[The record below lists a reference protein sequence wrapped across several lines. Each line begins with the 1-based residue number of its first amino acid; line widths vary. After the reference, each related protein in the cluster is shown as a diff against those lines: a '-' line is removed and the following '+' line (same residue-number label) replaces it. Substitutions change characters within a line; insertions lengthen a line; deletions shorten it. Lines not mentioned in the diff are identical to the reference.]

1 MPMPE
6 PKIFER
12 IENEL
17 DQILD
22 RTRRNYQDAL
32 EIIRDIEVDDLS
44 PESREQLYGQIHA
57 FREMVRILSPDF
69 QKKLMVETAKLR
81 RALSPGEVLR
91 LLYRVDEVYLP

>member
-6 PKIFER
+6 TKILDR

-32 EIIRDIEVDDLS
+32 EIIRELELEDLS
-44 PESREQLYGQIHA
+44 PESREQLYSQIHA

-81 RALSPGEVLR
+81 RALSPTEVVR
-91 LLYRVDEVYLP
+91 LLYGVAEL

>member
-6 PKIFER
+6 PKILDP
-12 IENEL
+12 IENDL

-22 RTRRNYQDAL
+22 GTRRNYQDAL
-32 EIIRDIEVDDLS
+32 EIIQNLEVDDLS
-44 PESREQLYGQIHA
+44 PESREELYGQIHT

-81 RALSPGEVLR
+81 RALSPTEVLR
-91 LLYRVDEVYLP
+91 LLYGVDEL

>member
-6 PKIFER
+6 TKMLDR

-32 EIIRDIEVDDLS
+32 EIIRDIELDDLS
-44 PESREQLYGQIHA
+44 PESRERLYGQIHA
-57 FREMVRILSPDF
+57 LREMVRILSPEF

-81 RALSPGEVLR
+81 RGLSPTEVLR
-91 LLYRVDEVYLP
+91 LVYGVDEL